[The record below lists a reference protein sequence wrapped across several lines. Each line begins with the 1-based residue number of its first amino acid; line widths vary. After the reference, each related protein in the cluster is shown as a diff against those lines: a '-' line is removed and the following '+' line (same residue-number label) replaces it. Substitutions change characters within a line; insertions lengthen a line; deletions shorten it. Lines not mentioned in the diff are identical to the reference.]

1 MLDLFNLT
9 MLIGGGAGRDRAR
22 NEAAARAAAELV
34 ALAHADAAEVLER
47 LDANADGLN
56 PEQVEERL
64 ERFGANVIAQEK
76 PKPVVLQLLE
86 RFITNP
92 INILLTVLAV
102 ITWVS
107 GEEASDKIA
116 AVIMFAMVVMAVFV
130 AHFQEARS
138 SRAVEQL
145 RRMVSNTAT
154 VRREAEEPRDQT
166 DDGDDGDDDD
176 IPLVRIVR
184 KLEIE
189 IDALVPGD
197 IVYLSAGDMVPAD
210 LRLLSAKDLFVN
222 QSTLT
227 GESMPVE
234 KFTGADTEA
243 KTALDARNLCFM
255 GSNVVSGTATAVIAA
270 TGAGT
275 YFGALAGSL
284 VGQRV
289 QTSFDRGVSRF
300 AWLMLRFMAVMVP
313 LVFLVNGLTKGQ
325 WFEAFMFAVAV
336 AVGLTPEMLPMIVAI
351 NLAKGALKM
360 ASKDVIVKRLSAI
373 QNFGAI
379 DVLCTDKTGTL
390 TQDHVILERHTDVNG
405 DEDERVLEYA
415 WLNSFHQTGLKN
427 LLDLAV
433 LERTDAAV
441 AERLKG
447 TYTLVDEVP
456 FDFSRRRMSV
466 IVHDEA
472 GRHFLISKG
481 AVAETLGA
489 CTRVALGDAVD
500 AITPERNKEVRDVAR
515 DMNDDGFRVLA
526 LGVREIEARPSYSRD
541 DESDLTLMGFI
552 AFLDP
557 PKDSAADA
565 IEALNANGVAV
576 KILTGDNAI
585 VTLNVCRQVGITV
598 DNYLV
603 GPQVEAMGDDELT
616 IAARTTQVFAR
627 LNPQQKVRVIQ
638 ALHRDG
644 HVVGFLGDGINDG
657 PALRAADVGISVDT
671 AVDIAKESADIILL
685 EKSLMVLEEGVIE
698 GRKVFGNILKYIKM
712 TASSNFGNMFSMIGA
727 SALLPFL
734 PMLPVQVLLNNLL
747 YDFSQTSVA
756 SDEVDAEY
764 LAKPRQWDL
773 KAITRFMFCIGPISS
788 IFDYAMFAVMWFVL
802 GANAPEHQRLF
813 QTGWFVESLL
823 SQTLIVH
830 IIRTGR
836 IPFVQSFA
844 SLPLTITGVVIC
856 LIGIALPFLPIG
868 SWFGFVPLP
877 GQYWL
882 FLVVILGAYMALTQT
897 VKAWMIRRFG
907 LL

>member
-1 MLDLFNLT
+1 MLDLFNLS
-9 MLIGGGAGRDRAR
+9 MLIGGGAGRERAR
-22 NEAAARAAAELV
+22 NEAAARAAAELL
-34 ALAHADAAEVLER
+34 ALAHAEAADALAR
-47 LDANADGLN
+47 LDANAEGLN

-64 ERFGANVIAQEK
+64 ERFGANVVAQEK
-76 PKPVVLQLLE
+76 VKPVLLQLLE
-86 RFITNP
+86 RFVTNP

-102 ITWVS
+102 ITWIS
-107 GEEASDKIA
+107 GEGASDKIA

-154 VRREAEEPRDQT
+154 VRREAEEPPAEN
-166 DDGDDGDDDD
+166 DDGDETDDDD
-176 IPLVRIVR
+176 IPPVRIVR

-197 IVYLSAGDMVPAD
+197 IIYLSAGDMVPAD

-234 KFTGADTEA
+234 KFAAADAEA

-255 GSNVVSGTATAVIAA
+255 GSNVVSGSATAVLAA
-270 TGAGT
+270 TGANT

-360 ASKDVIVKRLSAI
+360 ASKDVIVKRLNAI

-390 TQDHVILERHTDVNG
+390 TQDRVILERHVDING
-405 DEDERVLEYA
+405 DEDERVLEFA
-415 WLNSFHQTGLKN
+415 WLNSCHQTGLKN
-427 LLDLAV
+427 LLDVAV
-433 LERTDAAV
+433 LERVDTPT
-441 AERLKG
+441 AERLRMG
-447 TYTLVDEVP
+447 YTLVDEVP
-456 FDFSRRRMSV
+456 FDFTRRRMSV
-466 IVHDEA
+466 IVRDA
-472 GRHFLISKG
+472 GGRHFLISKG
-481 AVAETLGA
+481 AVAETLGV

-500 AITPERNKEVRDVAR
+500 AMAKERYQEVLDVAR

-526 LGVREIEARPSYSRD
+526 LGLREIEVKPSYSRD
-541 DESDLTLMGFI
+541 DEAELTLMGFI

-557 PKDSAADA
+557 PKDSAAEA

-598 DNYLV
+598 GKYLV

-616 IAARTTQVFAR
+616 VAARTTQVFAR
-627 LNPQQKVRVIQ
+627 QNPQQKVRVIQ
-638 ALHRDG
+638 ALHRDN

-685 EKSLMVLEEGVIE
+685 EKSLLVLEEGVIE

-756 SDEVDAEY
+756 SDDVDAEY
-764 LAKPRQWDL
+764 LAKPRRWDL
-773 KAITRFMFCIGPISS
+773 SAIKRFMLYIGPISS
-788 IFDYAMFAVMWFVL
+788 IFDYATFALMWFVL
-802 GANAPEHQRLF
+802 GANTIEHQKLF

-836 IPFVQSFA
+836 IPFLESFA

-856 LIGIALPFLPIG
+856 LIGVALPFLPVG
-868 SWFGFVPLP
+868 GWFGFVPLP
-877 GQYWL
+877 GLYWL
-882 FLVVILGAYMALTQT
+882 FLIAILGAYMALTQT
-897 VKAWMIRRFG
+897 MKVWMIRRFG

>member
-1 MLDLFNLT
+1 MLDLFNFT

-34 ALAHADAAEVLER
+34 ALAHADAPEVLER
-47 LDANADGLN
+47 LDAHADGLN

-64 ERFGANVIAQEK
+64 ERFGANVVAQEK

-154 VRREAEEPRDQT
+154 VRREAEEPRGENG
-166 DDGDDGDDDD
+166 DGDDSDNDD
-176 IPLVRIVR
+176 IPLVRIVK

-210 LRLLSAKDLFVN
+210 LRLLSAKDLFIN

-234 KFTGADTEA
+234 KFAGADAEA
-243 KTALDARNLCFM
+243 KTALDARNMCFM

-270 TGAGT
+270 TGAST

-313 LVFLVNGLTKGQ
+313 LVFLVNGLTKGH

-360 ASKDVIVKRLSAI
+360 ASKDVIVKRLNAI

-390 TQDHVILERHTDVNG
+390 TQDRVILERHTDING

-433 LERTDAAV
+433 LERTEAAV
-441 AERLKG
+441 AERLKA

-466 IVHDEA
+466 IVRDEA

-489 CTRVALGDAVD
+489 CTRVALGEAID
-500 AITPERNKEVRDVAR
+500 AIVPERYQEVRDVAR

-526 LGVREIEARPSYSRD
+526 LGVREIEAKPSYSRD
-541 DESDLTLMGFI
+541 DDSDLTLKGFI

-557 PKDSAADA
+557 PKDSAAEA

-598 DNYLV
+598 ENYLV

-638 ALHRDG
+638 ALHRDD

-788 IFDYAMFAVMWFVL
+788 IFDYATFAVMWFVL
-802 GANAPEHQRLF
+802 GANAPEHQKLF

-836 IPFVQSFA
+836 IPFLESFA

-856 LIGIALPFLPIG
+856 LVGIALPFLPIG
-868 SWFGFVPLP
+868 GWFGFVPLP
-877 GQYWL
+877 GHYWL
-882 FLVVILGAYMALTQT
+882 FLVAILGVYMVLTQV

>member
-34 ALAHADAAEVLER
+34 ALAHAEAPEVLER

-64 ERFGANVIAQEK
+64 DRFGANVVAQEK
-76 PKPVVLQLLE
+76 PKPVLLQLLE

-154 VRREAEEPRDQT
+154 VRREAEEPRDGN
-166 DDGDDGDDDD
+166 DDESDDDE

-197 IVYLSAGDMVPAD
+197 IVFLSAGDMVPAD

-222 QSTLT
+222 QSALT

-234 KFTGADTEA
+234 KFAGADA
-243 KTALDARNLCFM
+243 DARTALDARNLCFM

-270 TGAGT
+270 TGAST

-284 VGQRV
+284 VGPRV

-390 TQDHVILERHTDVNG
+390 TQDRVILERHTDING
-405 DEDERVLEYA
+405 EEDERVLEFA

-433 LERTDAAV
+433 LERTEAPV

-447 TYTLVDEVP
+447 AYTLVDEVP

-557 PKDSAADA
+557 PKDSAAEA

-598 DNYLV
+598 ENYLV

-638 ALHRDG
+638 ALHRDD

-788 IFDYAMFAVMWFVL
+788 IFDYAMFAVMWFAL

-830 IIRTGR
+830 IIRTGK

-868 SWFGFVPLP
+868 GWFGFVPLP
-877 GQYWL
+877 GHYWL
-882 FLVVILGAYMALTQT
+882 FLIVILGAYMALTQT

>member
-1 MLDLFNLT
+1 MLDLT
-9 MLIGGGAGRDRAR
+9 SISMLITGNGRDRNK
-22 NEAAARAAAELV
+22 NEASARSASELLAV
-34 ALAHADAAEVLER
+34 AKLDGPAVLAHLGACAE
-47 LDANADGLN
+47 GLN

-64 ERFGANVIAQEK
+64 AKFGPNIVAQEK
-76 PKPVVLQLLE
+76 KKPFLLQILE
-86 RFITNP
+86 RFYTNP
-92 INILLTVLAV
+92 INILLTALAIV
-102 ITWVS
+102 TWVT
-107 GEEASDKIA
+107 GEEMSDKIGA
-116 AVIMFAMVVMAVFV
+116 IIMFAMVVMAVFV

-145 RRMVSNTAT
+145 RRMVSNTAA
-154 VRREAEEPRDQT
+154 VRREVEEEKPEDADEDAPAPRVSKRFELQ
-166 DDGDDGDDDD
+166 
-176 IPLVRIVR
+176 
-184 KLEIE
+184 

-197 IVYLSAGDMVPAD
+197 IVHLSAGDMVPAD
-210 LRLLSAKDLFVN
+210 LRLLNAKDLFIN
-222 QSTLT
+222 QAALT

-234 KFTGADTEA
+234 KFPGAEAEA
-243 KTALDARNLCFM
+243 KTALDSRNLCFM
-255 GSNVVSGTATAVIAA
+255 GSNVVSGSATAVVAA

-289 QTSFDRGVSRF
+289 QTSFDKGVARF
-300 AWLMLRFMAVMVP
+300 AWLMLRFMLVMVP
-313 LVFLVNGLTKGQ
+313 LVFVINWITKGNF
-325 WFEAFMFAVAV
+325 FEAFMFAIAV

-360 ASKDVIVKRLSAI
+360 ARKDVIVKRLNAI

-390 TQDHVILERHTDVNG
+390 TQDKVILERHTNIHG
-405 DEDERVLEYA
+405 DEDERVLEFA
-415 WLNSFHQTGLKN
+415 WLNSYHQTGLKN
-427 LLDLAV
+427 LLDVAV
-433 LERTDAAV
+433 LERVDAAT
-441 AERLKG
+441 AEKLKAD
-447 TYTLVDEVP
+447 YTLVDEVP
-456 FDFSRRRMSV
+456 FDFTRRRMSV
-466 IVHDEA
+466 IVRDPA

-481 AVAETLGA
+481 AVVETVGV
-489 CTRVALGDAVD
+489 CTRVALGDEIEAMS
-500 AITPERNKEVRDVAR
+500 PEKLAEVRGVAR
-515 DMNDDGFRVLA
+515 DMNDDGFRALA
-526 LGVREIEARPSYSRD
+526 LGMREIEAKASYSRE
-541 DESDLTLMGFI
+541 DETDLTLMGFV

-557 PKDSAADA
+557 PKDSAAEA
-565 IEALNANGVAV
+565 IQALNANGVAV
-576 KILTGDNAI
+576 KILTGDNDI
-585 VTLNVCRQVGITV
+585 VTRNVCRQVGIKV
-598 DNYLV
+598 EKYLV
-603 GPQVEAMGDDELT
+603 GPQVEAMSDEDLT
-616 IAARTTQVFAR
+616 VATRTTQVFAR

-685 EKSLMVLEEGVIE
+685 EKSLLVLEEGVLE

-712 TASSNFGNMFSMIGA
+712 TASSNFGNMFSMLGA

-747 YDFSQTSVA
+747 YDFSQTAVA
-756 SDEVDAEY
+756 SDEVDSEY

-773 KAITRFMFCIGPISS
+773 KAITRFMLYIGPISS
-788 IFDYAMFAVMWFVL
+788 IFDYVTFAVMWFVL
-802 GANAPEHQRLF
+802 AANSEAGQKMF

-836 IPFVQSFA
+836 IPFLKSQA
-844 SLPLTITGVVIC
+844 SLPLTMTGLAICMIGVV
-856 LIGIALPFLPIG
+856 LPFLPIG
-868 SWFGFVPLP
+868 GWFGFVPLP
-877 GQYWL
+877 GVYWA
-882 FLVVILGAYMALTQT
+882 FLAAILVCYMSLTQF

>member
-1 MLDLFNLT
+1 VLDLSFIA
-9 MLIGGGAGRDRAR
+9 MLIGGGAGRERAR
-22 NEAAARAAAELV
+22 NEAAARAAGELV
-34 ALAHADAAEVLER
+34 ALARVDAGEALAR
-47 LDANADGLN
+47 LDASLDGLGVD
-56 PEQVEERL
+56 QVEERL
-64 ERFGANVIAQEK
+64 ERYGPNVVAQEK
-76 PKPVVLQLLE
+76 APPFLLQILE
-86 RFITNP
+86 RFVTNP
-92 INILLTVLAV
+92 INVLLTALAL
-102 ITWVS
+102 ITWFT
-107 GEEASDKIA
+107 GNATSDRIA
-116 AVIMFAMVVMAVFV
+116 ALIMFAMVVMAVFV

-154 VRREAEEPRDQT
+154 ARREAEEEP
-166 DDGDDGDDDD
+166 GEDDDED
-176 IPLVRIVR
+176 ALPLRTIR

-197 IVYLSAGDMVPAD
+197 IVFLSAGDMVPAD
-210 LRLLSAKDLFVN
+210 LRLLAAKDLFVN
-222 QSTLT
+222 QSALT

-234 KFTGADTEA
+234 KFAGADADAKGALEA
-243 KTALDARNLCFM
+243 RSLCFM
-255 GSNVVSGTATAVIAA
+255 GSNVVSGSATAVIAA
-270 TGAGT
+270 TGANT

-284 VGQRV
+284 IGQRV
-289 QTSFDRGVSRF
+289 QTSFDRGVQRF
-300 AWLMLRFMAVMVP
+300 AWLMLRFMALMVP
-313 LVFLVNGLTKGQ
+313 VVFLVNGLTKHD

-360 ASKDVIVKRLSAI
+360 ARKDVVVKRLSAI

-390 TQDHVILERHTDVNG
+390 TQDRVILERHTDING

-415 WLNSFHQTGLKN
+415 WLNSHHQTGLKN

-433 LERTDAAV
+433 LERTEGETAA
-441 AERLKG
+441 RLQAA
-447 TYTLVDEVP
+447 YTLVDEVP

-466 IVHDEA
+466 IVRDRD
-472 GRHFLISKG
+472 GRHFLIAKG
-481 AVAETLGA
+481 AVAETLGV
-489 CTRVALGDAVD
+489 CTHVALGDAVD
-500 AITPERNKEVRDVAR
+500 AMGADKSREVLAVAR
-515 DMNDDGFRVLA
+515 DMNEEGFRALA
-526 LGVREIEARPSYSRD
+526 LGMREIEAKPAYSRD
-541 DESDLTLMGFI
+541 DEKDLTLMGFI

-557 PKDSAADA
+557 PKDSAAEA
-565 IEALNANGVAV
+565 IRALEANGVAV
-576 KILTGDNAI
+576 KILTGDNDVVAR
-585 VTLNVCRQVGITV
+585 NVCRQVGIQV

-616 IAARTTQVFAR
+616 AAARTTQVFAR

-685 EKSLMVLEEGVIE
+685 EKSLLVLEEGVIE
-698 GRKVFGNILKYIKM
+698 GRQVFGNILKYIKM

-764 LAKPRQWDL
+764 LAQPRQWDL
-773 KAITRFMFCIGPISS
+773 KAITRFMLCVGPISS
-788 IFDYAMFAVMWFVL
+788 IFDYATFALLWFVL
-802 GANAPEHQRLF
+802 GANAPDHQQLF

-823 SQTLIVH
+823 SQTLVVH
-830 IIRTGR
+830 VIRTGR
-836 IPFVQSFA
+836 IPFLQSTA
-844 SLPLTITGVVIC
+844 SLPLIVTGVVIC
-856 LIGIALPFLPIG
+856 LVGVLLPFLPFG
-868 SWFGFVPLP
+868 AWFGFVPLP
-877 GQYWL
+877 APYWL
-882 FLVVILGAYMALTQT
+882 ALPLILAAYLGLTQV
-897 VKAWMIRRFG
+897 VKARLIRRFG
-907 LL
+907 VL

>member
-34 ALAHADAAEVLER
+34 ALAHADAPEVLAR
-47 LDANADGLN
+47 LEANADGLN

-64 ERFGANVIAQEK
+64 ERFGANVVAQEK
-76 PKPVVLQLLE
+76 PKPVLLQLLE
-86 RFITNP
+86 RFVTNP

-154 VRREAEEPRDQT
+154 VRREAEEPRDGT
-166 DDGDDGDDDD
+166 DDGDDSDEDD
-176 IPLVRIVR
+176 IPLVRIVK

-210 LRLLSAKDLFVN
+210 LRLLSAKDLFIN
-222 QSTLT
+222 QSALT

-234 KFTGADTEA
+234 KFAGADA
-243 KTALDARNLCFM
+243 DARTALDARNLCFM

-270 TGAGT
+270 TGAST

-284 VGQRV
+284 VGPRV

-313 LVFLVNGLTKGQ
+313 LVFLVNGLTKGH

-360 ASKDVIVKRLSAI
+360 ARKDVIVKRLSAI

-390 TQDHVILERHTDVNG
+390 TQDRVILERHTDING

-433 LERTDAAV
+433 LERTEAAV

-466 IVHDEA
+466 IVRDEA

-489 CTRVALGDAVD
+489 CTRVALGEAIDT
-500 AITPERNKEVRDVAR
+500 ITPERHKEVRDVSR

-557 PKDSAADA
+557 PKDSAAEA

-598 DNYLV
+598 ENYLV

-616 IAARTTQVFAR
+616 VAARTTQVFAR

-638 ALHRDG
+638 ALHRDD

-788 IFDYAMFAVMWFVL
+788 IFDYATFALMWFVL
-802 GANAPEHQRLF
+802 GANGPEHQRLF

-836 IPFVQSFA
+836 IPFLESVA

-856 LIGIALPFLPIG
+856 LVGVALPFLPIG
-868 SWFGFVPLP
+868 GWFGFVPLP

-882 FLVVILGAYMALTQT
+882 FLVAILGAYMLLTQT
-897 VKAWMIRRFG
+897 VKNWMIRRFG

>member
-9 MLIGGGAGRDRAR
+9 MLIGGGAGRERAR

-34 ALAHADAAEVLER
+34 ALAHADAAEVLGR
-47 LDANADGLN
+47 LDAHADGLN

-64 ERFGANVIAQEK
+64 ERFGANVVAQEK
-76 PKPVVLQLLE
+76 PKPLVLQLLE
-86 RFITNP
+86 RFVTNP

-107 GEEASDKIA
+107 GDEASDKIA

-154 VRREAEEPRDQT
+154 VRREAEEPRA
-166 DDGDDGDDDD
+166 DDGDDDE

-234 KFTGADTEA
+234 KFAGADAEA
-243 KTALDARNLCFM
+243 RTALDARNLCFM

-270 TGAGT
+270 TGAST

-313 LVFLVNGLTKGQ
+313 LVFLVNGLTKGH

-390 TQDHVILERHTDVNG
+390 TQDRVILERHTDING
-405 DEDERVLEYA
+405 EEDERVLEYA

-433 LERTDAAV
+433 LERTEAAV
-441 AERLKG
+441 AERLKA

-598 DNYLV
+598 ENYLV

-638 ALHRDG
+638 ALHRDD

-802 GANAPEHQRLF
+802 GANAPEHQSLF

-856 LIGIALPFLPIG
+856 LIGVALPFLPIG

-882 FLVVILGAYMALTQT
+882 FLVVILGAYMLLTQT

>member
-1 MLDLFNLT
+1 MLDFSIFSV
-9 MLIGGGAGRDRAR
+9 LIPNGVRERAKG
-22 NEAAARAAAELV
+22 EAAVRSGAELL
-34 ALAHADAAEVLER
+34 ALAHLDGPDALAR
-47 LDANADGLN
+47 LGASADGLN
-56 PEQVEERL
+56 PEQVEARL
-64 ERFGANVIAQEK
+64 AEFGQNIVAQEK
-76 PKPVVLQLLE
+76 KKSFLRNIAE
-86 RFITNP
+86 RFITSP

-102 ITWVS
+102 ITWAT
-107 GEEASDKIA
+107 GEEVSDKIGA
-116 AVIMFAMVVMAVFV
+116 LIMFAMVVMAVFV
-130 AHFQEARS
+130 AHYQEARS

-154 VRREAEEPRDQT
+154 VRREVDEAIEG
-166 DDGDDGDDDD
+166 GDEDAL
-176 IPLVRIVR
+176 PKRVAK
-184 KLEIE
+184 KLEVQ
-189 IDALVPGD
+189 IDGLVPGD
-197 IVYLSAGDMVPAD
+197 IVHLSAGDMVPAD
-210 LRLLSAKDLFVN
+210 LRLLAAKDLFIN
-222 QSTLT
+222 QSALT

-234 KFTGADTEA
+234 KFAGADTEA
-243 KTALDARNLCFM
+243 KTALEARSLCFM
-255 GSNVVSGTATAVIAA
+255 GSNVISGSAMAVVVA
-270 TGAGT
+270 TGAHT

-289 QTSFDRGVSRF
+289 QTSFDKGVSRF

-313 LVFLVNGLTKGQ
+313 VVFLINGLTKHD
-325 WFEAFMFAVAV
+325 WYEAFMFAVAV

-360 ASKDVIVKRLSAI
+360 ASKDVIVKRLNAI

-390 TQDHVILERHTDVNG
+390 TQDKVILERHTDIRG
-405 DEDERVLEYA
+405 DENEDVLEYA
-415 WLNSFHQTGLKN
+415 WLNSHHQTGLRN
-427 LLDLAV
+427 LLDVAV
-433 LERTDAAV
+433 LDRTAPETAA
-441 AERLKG
+441 RLKS

-456 FDFSRRRMSV
+456 FDFTRRRMSV
-466 IVHDEA
+466 IVHDET

-481 AVAETLGA
+481 AVAETVGV
-489 CTRVALGDAVD
+489 CSRVRDDGEEAPMTADKL
-500 AITPERNKEVRDVAR
+500 TEVRAVAR

-526 LGVREIEARPSYSRD
+526 LGLREIEVKPSYSRD
-541 DESDLTLMGFI
+541 DEKDLTLLGFI

-557 PKDSAADA
+557 PKDSAAEA

-576 KILTGDNAI
+576 KILTGDNDI
-585 VTLNVCRQVGITV
+585 VTRNVCRHVGIKV
-598 DNYLV
+598 EKYLV
-603 GPQVEAMGDDELT
+603 GPQIEAMSDDELT
-616 IAARTTQVFAR
+616 IATRTTQVFAR

-638 ALHRDG
+638 ALHRDN

-698 GRKVFGNILKYIKM
+698 GRKVFGNVLKYIKM

-727 SALLPFL
+727 SALFPFL

-747 YDFSQTSVA
+747 YDFSQTAVVT
-756 SDEVDAEY
+756 DEVDAGY

-773 KAITRFMFCIGPISS
+773 RAITRFMLCIGPISS
-788 IFDYAMFAVMWFVL
+788 IFDYATFAVMWFVL
-802 GANAPEHQRLF
+802 GANGAGHDKLF

-836 IPFVQSFA
+836 IPFVESRA
-844 SLPLTITGVVIC
+844 SLALTVTSIAICLVGVV
-856 LIGIALPFLPIG
+856 LPFSPAAG
-868 SWFGFVPLP
+868 WFGFVALP
-877 GQYWL
+877 SQYWL
-882 FLVVILGAYMALTQT
+882 FLAAILVMYMGLTQL

>member
-1 MLDLFNLT
+1 MLDLSHIS
-9 MLIGGGAGRDRAR
+9 MLIPNVAR
-22 NEAAARAAAELV
+22 ERSKGEAAARAAAALL
-34 ALAHADAAEVLER
+34 ALARLEAAAALTQ
-47 LDANADGLN
+47 LDGVAEGLN
-56 PEQVEERL
+56 PEQVEQRL
-64 ERFGANVIAQEK
+64 EQFGPNVVAQEARK
-76 PKPVVLQLLE
+76 PFLLQIFE

-102 ITWVS
+102 ITWVTGS
-107 GEEASDKIA
+107 ETSDTIA
-116 AVIMFAMVVMAVFV
+116 ALIMFAMVVMAVFV

-138 SRAVEQL
+138 DRAVEQL
-145 RRMVSNTAT
+145 RNMVSNTAA
-154 VRREAEEPRDQT
+154 VRREIEEERAQDADEDAPIKRINRKFELPI
-166 DDGDDGDDDD
+166 DG
-176 IPLVRIVR
+176 
-184 KLEIE
+184 
-189 IDALVPGD
+189 LVPGD

-210 LRLLSAKDLFVN
+210 LRLIAAKDLFVN
-222 QSTLT
+222 QSALT

-234 KFTGADTEA
+234 KFAGADAEA
-243 KTALDARNLCFM
+243 KTALEARCLCFM
-255 GSNVVSGTATAVIAA
+255 GSNVVSGSATAVIAA
-270 TGAGT
+270 TGAST

-284 VGQRV
+284 VGERV

-300 AWLMLRFMAVMVP
+300 AWLMLRFMLVMVP
-313 LVFLVNGLTKGQ
+313 VVFAINWFTKGSF
-325 WFEAFMFAVAV
+325 FEALLFAIAV

-360 ASKDVIVKRLSAI
+360 ARKDVIVKRLNAI

-390 TQDHVILERHTDVNG
+390 TQDKVILERHTDIRG
-405 DEDERVLEYA
+405 DEDDSVLEFA
-415 WLNSFHQTGLKN
+415 WLNSYHQTGLKN
-427 LLDLAV
+427 LLDVAV
-433 LERTDAAV
+433 LERTAPDTAG
-441 AERLKG
+441 RLKAA
-447 TYTLVDEVP
+447 YTLVDEVP

-466 IVHDEA
+466 VVRDES

-481 AVAETLGA
+481 AVAETVGVCARARDSGEEVPMTQEKL
-489 CTRVALGDAVD
+489 D
-500 AITPERNKEVRDVAR
+500 EVRAVAR
-515 DMNDDGFRVLA
+515 DMNDEGFRALA
-526 LGVREIEARPSYSRD
+526 LGMREIEAKPAYSRD
-541 DESDLTLMGFI
+541 DEKDLTLMGFV

-576 KILTGDNAI
+576 KILTGDNSI
-585 VTLNVCRQVGITV
+585 VTRNVCRQVGIEV
-598 DNYLV
+598 ENILV
-603 GPQVEAMGDDELT
+603 GPQVEAMSDDELT
-616 IAARTTQVFAR
+616 VAARTTQVFAR

-638 ALHRDG
+638 ALHRDN

-698 GRKVFGNILKYIKM
+698 GRKVFGNMLKYIKM

-747 YDFSQTSVA
+747 YDFSQTAVA
-756 SDEVDAEY
+756 SDEVDPEY

-773 KAITRFMFCIGPISS
+773 GAIKRFMLTIGPISS
-788 IFDYAMFAVMWFVL
+788 IFDYATFAVLWFVL
-802 GANAPEHQRLF
+802 GAHADGGAKLF

-823 SQTLIVH
+823 SQTLVVH

-836 IPFVQSFA
+836 IPFVESGA
-844 SLPLTITGVVIC
+844 SLPLTITSVVIC
-856 LIGIALPFLPIG
+856 LIGVLLPFSPAA

-877 GQYWL
+877 GIYWL
-882 FLVVILGAYMALTQT
+882 FLVVILAAYMVLTQF
-897 VKAWMIRRFG
+897 VKARLIRRFG

>member
-34 ALAHADAAEVLER
+34 ALAHADAGEVLER
-47 LDANADGLN
+47 LDASADGLN

-76 PKPVVLQLLE
+76 PKAVVLQLLE
-86 RFITNP
+86 RFVTNP

-107 GEEASDKIA
+107 GNEASDKIA

-154 VRREAEEPRDQT
+154 VRREAEEPRDAA
-166 DDGDDGDDDD
+166 DDTDDDD

-234 KFTGADTEA
+234 KFTGADAEA

-360 ASKDVIVKRLSAI
+360 ASKDVIVKRLNAI

-390 TQDHVILERHTDVNG
+390 TQDHVILERHTDING
-405 DEDERVLEYA
+405 DEDDRVLEYA

-447 TYTLVDEVP
+447 AYTLVDEVP

-598 DNYLV
+598 ENYLV

-830 IIRTGR
+830 IIRTAR

-868 SWFGFVPLP
+868 GWFGFVPLP

-882 FLVVILGAYMALTQT
+882 LLVLILGAYLLLTQT

>member
-1 MLDLFNLT
+1 MLDLSNLS
-9 MLIGGGAGRDRAR
+9 MLIGGGAGRERAR
-22 NEAAARAAAELV
+22 NEAAARTAADLV
-34 ALAHADAAEVLER
+34 ALAR
-47 LDANADGLN
+47 LDATEALALLDATAEGLK
-56 PEQVEERL
+56 PEQVEERV
-64 ERFGANVIAQEK
+64 ERFGANVVAQEK
-76 PKPVVLQLLE
+76 PKPVLLQLLE
-86 RFITNP
+86 RFVTNP

-102 ITWVS
+102 VTWVS

-116 AVIMFAMVVMAVFV
+116 AIIMFAMVVMAVFV

-154 VRREAEEPRDQT
+154 ARREVIEELPEGS
-166 DDGDDGDDDD
+166 DGDVE
-176 IPLVRIVR
+176 PPRVVR
-184 KLEIE
+184 KLEVP

-210 LRLLSAKDLFVN
+210 LRLLGAKDLFIN
-222 QSTLT
+222 QSALT

-234 KFTGADTEA
+234 KFSGADAEA
-243 KTALDARNLCFM
+243 KTALEARSLCFM
-255 GSNVVSGTATAVIAA
+255 GSNVVSGSATAVIAA
-270 TGAGT
+270 TGANT

-313 LVFLVNGLTKGQ
+313 VVFLINGLTKHD

-360 ASKDVIVKRLSAI
+360 ARKDVIVKRLNAI

-390 TQDHVILERHTDVNG
+390 TQDRVILERHTDVRG
-405 DEDERVLEYA
+405 DEDERVLEFA
-415 WLNSFHQTGLKN
+415 WLNSHHQTGLKN
-427 LLDLAV
+427 LLDVAV
-433 LERTDAAV
+433 LERTEPATAQ
-441 AERLKG
+441 RLKAA
-447 TYTLVDEVP
+447 YTLVDEVP
-456 FDFSRRRMSV
+456 FDFTRRRMSV
-466 IVHDEA
+466 IVRDDG
-472 GRHFLISKG
+472 GRHFLVAKG
-481 AVAETLGA
+481 AVAETVGV
-489 CTRVALGDAVD
+489 CTRLASGEAVEALTADLLD
-500 AITPERNKEVRDVAR
+500 EVKTVAR

-526 LGVREIEARPSYSRD
+526 LGMREIEVKSSYSRD

-557 PKDSAADA
+557 PKDSAAEA

-585 VTLNVCRQVGITV
+585 VTLNVCRQVGIAV
-598 DNYLV
+598 ENYLV
-603 GPQVEAMGDDELT
+603 GPQVEEMGDDELT
-616 IAARTTQVFAR
+616 LAARTTQVFAR

-638 ALHRDG
+638 ALHRDN

-685 EKSLMVLEEGVIE
+685 EKSLLVLEEGVIE

-734 PMLPVQVLLNNLL
+734 PMLPVQVLLNNLM

-773 KAITRFMFCIGPISS
+773 KAITRFMLCIGPISS
-788 IFDYAMFAVMWFVL
+788 IFDYATFALMWFVL
-802 GANAPEHQRLF
+802 GANAVEHHKLF

-836 IPFVQSFA
+836 IPFFESMA
-844 SLPLTITGVVIC
+844 SLPLTITGVAIC
-856 LIGIALPFLPIG
+856 AIGVALPFLPIG
-868 SWFGFVPLP
+868 AWFGFTPLP
-877 GQYWL
+877 GVYWL
-882 FLVVILGAYMALTQT
+882 ALAAILAAYMALTQF